1 VRGRGNYNG
10 ARTMEGVIL
19 IIDLIMGAEEVAE
32 VVLHVVVV
40 MLATSGLIT
49 LVQAVAP
56 ERHQPLVQLQSE
68 FFCSYASGE
77 CIRRSLIF
85 LATIKVHE

>member
-1 VRGRGNYNG
+1 
-10 ARTMEGVIL
+10 MEGVIL

-40 MLATSGLIT
+40 MLATNGFNT
-49 LVQAVAP
+49 LVHVMAL

-68 FFCSYASGE
+68 FFCSYASVDVWYSWPLS
-77 CIRRSLIF
+77 RFVNRVWWVL
-85 LATIKVHE
+85 VHVRL